1 MAIGGRPVGFDASE
15 PRAETCDDKR
25 QRAPNPSLKLS
36 FCLFVTEALVKSR
49 CKPGSLAKPP
59 GSLVTSHNV

>member
-36 FCLFVTEALVKSR
+36 FCLFVAQALLKSR
-49 CKPGSLAKPP
+49 SKAGSLSEPP